1 MRAGAPRALAALAA
15 AALLAGCAGA
25 GRAPAVQSA
34 SPPETQESVAPLEHN
49 EQLVNQGAKLVVADG
64 CAACHLEGAKT
75 SPGPNF
81 DSVAGHTVTLANG
94 RRVFVDERFLRQAL
108 LDPGANAVKGY
119 PSAPMIRALARLD
132 LAAHPQQTEDLIAFM
147 EQVGPETG

>member
-1 MRAGAPRALAALAA
+1 M
-15 AALLAGCAGA
+15 
-25 GRAPAVQSA
+25 
-34 SPPETQESVAPLEHN
+34 
-49 EQLVNQGAKLVVADG
+49 
-64 CAACHLEGAKT
+64 
-75 SPGPNF
+75 
-81 DSVAGHTVTLANG
+81 TLANG